1 VEVQLPEG
9 NYFVQIKKKGFLPY
23 EKDVHVERREVSYIN
38 ADLEKKRGRHKFGEI
53 HFSTNPRRAKVSIDG
68 NYRGETPLSVRI
80 PAGVHQ
86 VKIRMRGYEPF
97 HQSVHVKPWG
107 DHYVEADLV
116 AVAPP
121 MTSTGTLKIVS
132 KPLRSKVF
140 INKIYK
146 GKTPLEITL
155 NPNMYVLEVRH
166 KSHLTYRQPVHIKP
180 GQVANIRARLIW
192 AGHIPPPPHKVIE
205 KLTRKLFK

>member
-1 VEVQLPEG
+1 
-9 NYFVQIKKKGFLPY
+9 
-23 EKDVHVERREVSYIN
+23 
-38 ADLEKKRGRHKFGEI
+38 
-53 HFSTNPRRAKVSIDG
+53 
-68 NYRGETPLSVRI
+68 
-80 PAGVHQ
+80 
-86 VKIRMRGYEPF
+86 MRGYEPF

-107 DHYVEADLV
+107 DHYVEAYLV

-121 MTSTGTLKIVS
+121 MALTGTLKIVS

-155 NPNMYVLEVRH
+155 NPNIYVLEVRH

-192 AGHIPPPPHKVIE
+192 AGHLPPPPHEVIE
-205 KLTRKLFK
+205 ELTRKLFK